1 MNAAKDEYLSGD
13 NSYSYSNRVSHDVAA
28 RCNAEL
34 YRTFHKQIYAAVI
47 FSALN
52 TVLVAGV
59 LWDSVPHVP
68 LAAWGT
74 FLVSLSILRFLIF
87 AINKRGKM
95 LTDAEAITLRRTAA
109 AVITV
114 GGVAWGVGAV
124 FVILTSDSITYQVFI
139 AFIIGGM
146 GVGAVAGLTFCLPAF
161 YGFCLPA
168 VFMSAGA
175 YFAVGEQPHII
186 MGAMTVLF
194 ALMLTYFARNV
205 YHSMFSSVRL
215 RFENAELFQRAA
227 EARETADA
235 LVVER
240 TAELRDANQELERR
254 MGEQA
259 MAEKVARESERQLRL
274 ITDNLP
280 VLITFIGRDLRF
292 SFGNKSSEVW
302 FGISQSDLIGMHISE
317 LGKTML
323 IEAIQPHIEEVLTGR
338 MVTFEDGRES
348 KYGPRFHRIQL
359 VPHRGE
365 EGETDGFVILA
376 QDRTEERLAEAAL
389 KENEDRLRSV
399 IQNMPVMMFALDE
412 KGNTIVWNRECERIT
427 GFSAEEIVG
436 NPKGL
441 DVLYPNE
448 QSRNE
453 IREALLTHSDYRDWE
468 WGITCSDGSEKAIS
482 WFNISS
488 MYPVPGWAAWQM
500 GFDVSDRKRARLE
513 LEEALA
519 KEKELGELKSRF
531 VAMASHEFRT
541 PLTIIQA
548 SVDLLAQ
555 YSDRMEEDNRTR
567 YLHEIAREVSNII
580 ELLDGILTIGRAEAG
595 RLEFRPTK
603 LDLQLLCADL
613 VEKAKLAANPEHVL
627 VLNWTGARDDVAL
640 DEQLVRHIV
649 SNLLSNAVKYSPD
662 GCLVRFEVAQEEDRV
677 RLVVTDAG
685 IGIPEKGRER
695 IFEAF
700 HRFPNV
706 GSISG
711 TGLGMAIVKRAVE
724 RHGGEIDFESAE
736 GKGTTWRVTLPLP
749 EALSENV

>member
-1 MNAAKDEYLSGD
+1 MNAANNEFLSGND
-13 NSYSYSNRVSHDVAA
+13 SFSYANRVSQDVTA

-34 YRTFHKQIYAAVI
+34 YRTFHKQIYAAIIV
-47 FSALN
+47 SALN
-52 TVLVAGV
+52 AILVASV
-59 LWDSVPHVP
+59 VWSSVPHVP
-68 LAAWGT
+68 LVAWAS
-74 FLVSLSILRFLIF
+74 FLIGLSVLRFLIF
-87 AINKRGKM
+87 ALRRRGKV
-95 LTDAEAITLRRTAA
+95 LADKEAITLRRAA
-109 AVITV
+109 TAVISV

-124 FVILTSDSITYQVFI
+124 FVILSSDSMVHQVFMAFVI
-139 AFIIGGM
+139 AGM
-146 GVGAVAGLTFCLPAF
+146 GAGAMAGLTFCLPAF

-175 YFAVGEQPHII
+175 YFAVGEQPHIV
-186 MGAMTVLF
+186 MGAMVFLF
-194 ALMLTYFARNV
+194 AAMLTYFARNV
-205 YHSMFSSVRL
+205 YHSMFNSVRL
-215 RFENAELFQRAA
+215 RFENTELFQRAA

-240 TAELRDANQELERR
+240 TAELRHANQELERR

-259 MAEKVARESERQLRL
+259 VAEKVARERERQLRL

-280 VLITFIGRDLRF
+280 VLIAFIGRDLCFR
-292 SFGNKSSEVW
+292 FGNKSSETW
-302 FGISQSDLIGMHISE
+302 FAIPQGELIGMHISE
-317 LGKTML
+317 LSGSML
-323 IEAIQPHIEEVLTGR
+323 IEAIQPHIDEVLTGR
-338 MVTFEDGRES
+338 MVTFEDGRDSE
-348 KYGPRFHRIQL
+348 YGPRFHRIQL

-389 KENEDRLRSV
+389 KESEDRLRSV

-412 KGNTIVWNRECERIT
+412 MGNTIVWNRECERIT

-441 DVLYPNE
+441 NVLYPNE
-448 QSRNE
+448 ESRNE

-468 WGITCSDGSEKAIS
+468 WEITCSDGSEKAIS
-482 WFNISS
+482 WFNISR

-513 LEEALA
+513 LEEALV

-548 SVDLLAQ
+548 SVDLLDQ
-555 YSDRMEEDNRTR
+555 YSDRMEEENKSK
-567 YLHEIAREVSNII
+567 YLHEISREVSNITD
-580 ELLDGILTIGRAEAG
+580 LLDDILTIGRAEAG
-595 RLEFRPTK
+595 RLEFRPVMMN
-603 LDLQLLCADL
+603 LHALCADL
-613 VEKAKLAANPEHVL
+613 VDKAKLAAKPEHVL

-640 DEQLVRHIV
+640 DVQLVRHMV

-662 GCLVRFEVAQEEDRV
+662 GGLVRFEVIQVPDQICLA
-677 RLVVTDAG
+677 VTDTG
-685 IGIPEKGRER
+685 IGIPEHGREH

-706 GSISG
+706 GAIPG
-711 TGLGMAIVKRAVE
+711 TGLGMAILKRSVE
-724 RHGGEIDFESAE
+724 RHGGEIDFESTE
-736 GKGTTWRVTLPLP
+736 GEGTTWSVTLPLSRVPP
-749 EALSENV
+749 EDF

>member
-1 MNAAKDEYLSGD
+1 MNAANNEFLSGND
-13 NSYSYSNRVSHDVAA
+13 SFSYVNRVSQDVTA

-34 YRTFHKQIYAAVI
+34 YRIFHKQIYAAIVV
-47 FSALN
+47 SALN
-52 TVLVAGV
+52 AVLVAAV
-59 LWDSVPHVP
+59 VWSSVPQVP
-68 LAAWGT
+68 LVAWGA
-74 FLVSLSILRFLIF
+74 FLIGLSVLRILIF
-87 AINKRGKM
+87 TLRRRGKM
-95 LTDAEAITLRRTAA
+95 LTNEDAITLRRAA
-109 AVITV
+109 TAVITV
-114 GGVAWGVGAV
+114 GGAAWGVGAV
-124 FVILTSDSITYQVFI
+124 FVILSSDSMVHQVFI
-139 AFIIGGM
+139 AFVIAGM
-146 GVGAVAGLTFCLPAF
+146 GAGAMAGLTFCLPAF

-168 VFMSAGA
+168 LFMSAGA
-175 YFAVGEQPHII
+175 YFAVGEQPHIV
-186 MGAMTVLF
+186 MGAMVILF
-194 ALMLTYFARNV
+194 ATMLTYFARNI
-205 YHSMFSSVRL
+205 YHSMFNSVRL

-254 MGEQA
+254 MGEQGA
-259 MAEKVARESERQLRL
+259 AEKVARESERQLRL

-280 VLITFIGRDLRF
+280 VLITFIGRDLCFR
-292 SFGNKSSEVW
+292 FGNKSSETW

-317 LGKTML
+317 LGSTML
-323 IEAIQPHIEEVLTGR
+323 IEAIQPHIDEVLTGR
-338 MVTFEDGRES
+338 MVTFEDGRDSE
-348 KYGPRFHRIQL
+348 YGPRFHRIQL

-376 QDRTEERLAEAAL
+376 QDRTEERFAEAAL
-389 KENEDRLRSV
+389 KESEDRLRSV

-441 DVLYPNE
+441 DVLYPSE
-448 QSRNE
+448 ESRNE

-468 WGITCSDGSEKAIS
+468 WEITCSDGSEKAIS

-548 SVDLLAQ
+548 SVDLLEQ
-555 YSDRMEEDNRTR
+555 YSDRMEEKNKAK
-567 YLHEIAREVSNII
+567 YLYEIAREVSNIT

-595 RLEFRPTK
+595 RLEFRPIK
-603 LDLQLLCADL
+603 MNLRALCADL
-613 VEKAKLAANPEHVL
+613 VEKAKLAAMPEHVL
-627 VLNWTGARDDVAL
+627 VLKWTGKRDDVVP
-640 DEQLVRHIV
+640 DEQLVRHMV
-649 SNLLSNAVKYSPD
+649 SNLLSNAVKYSP
-662 GCLVRFEVAQEEDRV
+662 GGGLVRFEVIQEDSQV
-677 RLVVTDAG
+677 CLTVMDAG
-685 IGIPEKGRER
+685 IGIPEQGREH

-700 HRFPNV
+700 HRFSNV
-706 GSISG
+706 GAISG
-711 TGLGMAIVKRAVE
+711 TGLGMAILKRAVE
-724 RHGGEIDFESAE
+724 RHGGEVEFESME
-736 GKGTTWRVTLPLP
+736 GKGTTWRVTLPLS
-749 EALSENV
+749 EAPAEFP